1 MCIPFHWNMRYGSLG
16 CIQKLLLVRNV
27 DLVSSLP
34 RSKQPRYQVSLL
46 PLLRSGEREG
56 REWGGGGGGGKR
68 EIEGERREGT
78 IRTRLDSQ
86 TNNILFVYFNWRPK
100 DTAIGQKNPRYFGVQ
115 SGFASF
121 YTRFSALYVCDVNF
135 DCFLRSFRIVVIV
148 GWKSL

>member
-1 MCIPFHWNMRYGSLG
+1 MWYGSLG

-86 TNNILFVYFNWRPK
+86 TNNILFVYFN
-100 DTAIGQKNPRYFGVQ
+100 
-115 SGFASF
+115 
-121 YTRFSALYVCDVNF
+121 
-135 DCFLRSFRIVVIV
+135 
-148 GWKSL
+148 

>member
-1 MCIPFHWNMRYGSLG
+1 MCIPFHWNMRYGSLDW
-16 CIQKLLLVRNV
+16 IQKLLLVRNV

-34 RSKQPRYQVSLL
+34 RSKKPRYQVSLL
-46 PLLRSGEREG
+46 LLLRNGEGEG
-56 REWGGGGGGGKR
+56 REWGGGGWGEEREREREEREQQERGWTVKR
-68 EIEGERREGT
+68 I
-78 IRTRLDSQ
+78 I
-86 TNNILFVYFNWRPK
+86 FYFFYFNWRPK
-100 DTAIGQKNPRYFGVQ
+100 DTAIGQKNPRYFGAQ